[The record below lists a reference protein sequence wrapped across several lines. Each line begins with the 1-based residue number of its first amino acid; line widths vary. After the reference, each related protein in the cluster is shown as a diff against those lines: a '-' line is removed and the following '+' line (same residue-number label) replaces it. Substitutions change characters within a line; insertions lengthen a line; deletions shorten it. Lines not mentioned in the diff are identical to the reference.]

1 MKSTFT
7 KHNFC
12 LTGTQCHW
20 QDPIRPQL
28 CTRETQCNLDL
39 LPQTVNTQSHSPYA
53 SDSEGTEPAT
63 HAAGQQCELHQ
74 DTADDDYLPGQ
85 AEDTTST
92 DDDSEVER

>member
-1 MKSTFT
+1 MYTVS
-7 KHNFC
+7 
-12 LTGTQCHW
+12 LAGSYQA
-20 QDPIRPQL
+20 QL

-39 LPQTVNTQSHSPYA
+39 LPQTVNSQSHSPYA
-53 SDSEGTEPAT
+53 SDSEGTEPAAQ
-63 HAAGQQCELHQ
+63 AAGEQCELHQ